1 MMTEKMRVS
10 ASSVISSV
18 AETSAIAG
26 EVACGRWRPRSLS
39 SAGESVAFTSG

>member
-1 MMTEKMRVS
+1 MMTEKIRVS

-26 EVACGRWRPRSLS
+26 EVACGRCGRVPVMRGLR
-39 SAGESVAFTSG
+39 V